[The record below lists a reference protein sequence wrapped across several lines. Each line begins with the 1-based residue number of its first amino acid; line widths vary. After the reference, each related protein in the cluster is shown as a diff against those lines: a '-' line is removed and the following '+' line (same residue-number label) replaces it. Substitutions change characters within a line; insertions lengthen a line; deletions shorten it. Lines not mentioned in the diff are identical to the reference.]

1 MIPTTFL
8 EIIVSNVKL
17 EIMDEPTKHSN
28 IQDALNS
35 WKAEL
40 LDLTGRNQLL
50 YLKNY
55 KSQIELND
63 LKFFNLDKFSKDVDQ
78 KLIES
83 EIEINIIDYFE
94 APVEEKFDET
104 DEEEEAST
112 DTTDVDKQLDQLL
125 AAMIPDESL
134 RQTIKTKAFNELV
147 DNELADKDISSWTK
161 QTMDVFMTRAEDMY
175 GAMLI
180 DNEMAQI
187 VEEEIVEEVTEE
199 IIEEVTE
206 ETFDEVKPL
215 PENPTPEEIAEFLK
229 KFKDKNDK

>member
-1 MIPTTFL
+1 
-8 EIIVSNVKL
+8 
-17 EIMDEPTKHSN
+17 MDEPTKHSN
-28 IQDALNS
+28 IQEALNS

-63 LKFFNLDKFSKDVDQ
+63 LKFFNLENFSKDVDQ

-175 GAMLI
+175 GAMLV

>member
-1 MIPTTFL
+1 M
-8 EIIVSNVKL
+8 E
-17 EIMDEPTKHSN
+17 EPTKHSN

-55 KSQIELND
+55 KSQIELNE

-83 EIEINIIDYFE
+83 EIEINIIDYFD
-94 APVEEKFDET
+94 APIEEQLDET
-104 DEEEEAST
+104 DDEEEAST

-125 AAMIPDESL
+125 AVMIPDESL

-180 DNEMAQI
+180 ENENAQTI
-187 VEEEIVEEVTEE
+187 EEEIVEDVKEK

-206 ETFDEVKPL
+206 EKVEEVKPL
-215 PENPTPEEIAEFLK
+215 HENPTPEEIAEFLK

>member
-1 MIPTTFL
+1 
-8 EIIVSNVKL
+8 
-17 EIMDEPTKHSN
+17 MDEPTKHSN

-175 GAMLI
+175 GAMLV

-206 ETFDEVKPL
+206 ETVDEVKPL

>member
-1 MIPTTFL
+1 
-8 EIIVSNVKL
+8 
-17 EIMDEPTKHSN
+17 MDEPTKHSN

-55 KSQIELND
+55 KSQIELNE

-94 APVEEKFDET
+94 APVEEQLDET

-112 DTTDVDKQLDQLL
+112 DNANVDKQLDQLL
-125 AAMIPDESL
+125 AVMIPDESL

-180 DNEMAQI
+180 ENENAQTI
-187 VEEEIVEEVTEE
+187 EEEIVEDVKEE

-206 ETFDEVKPL
+206 EKVDEVKPL

>member
-1 MIPTTFL
+1 
-8 EIIVSNVKL
+8 
-17 EIMDEPTKHSN
+17 MDEPTKHSN

-63 LKFFNLDKFSKDVDQ
+63 LKFFNLENFSKDVDQ

-94 APVEEKFDET
+94 EPVEEQFDET
-104 DEEEEAST
+104 DDEEEAST
-112 DTTDVDKQLDQLL
+112 DTADLDKQLDQLL
-125 AAMIPDESL
+125 ADMIPDESL

-147 DNELADKDISSWTK
+147 DNELADKDINSWTK

-175 GAMLI
+175 GDMLI
-180 DNEMAQI
+180 ENEMAQTK
-187 VEEEIVEEVTEE
+187 EEEIVEDVKEE

-206 ETFDEVKPL
+206 EKVEEVKPL

>member
-1 MIPTTFL
+1 
-8 EIIVSNVKL
+8 
-17 EIMDEPTKHSN
+17 MDEPTKHSN

-112 DTTDVDKQLDQLL
+112 DNANVDKQLDQLL

-199 IIEEVTE
+199 IVEEVTE
-206 ETFDEVKPL
+206 ETVDEVKPL

>member
-1 MIPTTFL
+1 
-8 EIIVSNVKL
+8 
-17 EIMDEPTKHSN
+17 MDEPTKHSN

-63 LKFFNLDKFSKDVDQ
+63 LKFFNLENFSKDVDQ

-112 DTTDVDKQLDQLL
+112 DNANVDKQLDQLL

-147 DNELADKDISSWTK
+147 DNELADKDISYWTK

-180 DNEMAQI
+180 ENEMAETI
-187 VEEEIVEEVTEE
+187 EEEIVEEVTEE

-206 ETFDEVKPL
+206 ETVDEVKPL

>member
-1 MIPTTFL
+1 M
-8 EIIVSNVKL
+8 E
-17 EIMDEPTKHSN
+17 EPTKHSN

-63 LKFFNLDKFSKDVDQ
+63 LKFFNLENFSKDVDQ

-125 AAMIPDESL
+125 AAMIPDKSL

-161 QTMDVFMTRAEDMY
+161 QTMDVFMTRAEDMF

-180 DNEMAQI
+180 DNEMAQT
-187 VEEEIVEEVTEE
+187 VEEEIIEEVTEE

-206 ETFDEVKPL
+206 ETVDEVKPL

>member
-1 MIPTTFL
+1 M
-8 EIIVSNVKL
+8 E
-17 EIMDEPTKHSN
+17 EPTKHSN

-63 LKFFNLDKFSKDVDQ
+63 LKFFNLENFSKDVDQ

-125 AAMIPDESL
+125 AAMIPDKSL

-180 DNEMAQI
+180 DNEMAQT
-187 VEEEIVEEVTEE
+187 VEEEIIEEVTEE

-206 ETFDEVKPL
+206 ETVDEVKPL

>member
-1 MIPTTFL
+1 
-8 EIIVSNVKL
+8 
-17 EIMDEPTKHSN
+17 MDEPTKHSN

-206 ETFDEVKPL
+206 ETVDEVKPL

>member
-1 MIPTTFL
+1 
-8 EIIVSNVKL
+8 
-17 EIMDEPTKHSN
+17 MDEPTKHSN

-63 LKFFNLDKFSKDVDQ
+63 LKFFNLENFFKDVDQ

-83 EIEINIIDYFE
+83 EIEINILDYFE

-104 DEEEEAST
+104 DDEEEEAST
-112 DTTDVDKQLDQLL
+112 DNANVDKQLDQLL
-125 AAMIPDESL
+125 AVMIPDESL

-180 DNEMAQI
+180 ENENAQTI
-187 VEEEIVEEVTEE
+187 DEEIVEDVKEK

-206 ETFDEVKPL
+206 EMVEEVKPL

>member
-1 MIPTTFL
+1 
-8 EIIVSNVKL
+8 
-17 EIMDEPTKHSN
+17 MDEPTKHSN

-63 LKFFNLDKFSKDVDQ
+63 LKFFNLENFFKDVDQ

-94 APVEEKFDET
+94 APVEEQFDET
-104 DEEEEAST
+104 DDEEEAST
-112 DTTDVDKQLDQLL
+112 DTADLDKQLDQLL
-125 AAMIPDESL
+125 ADMIPDESL

-180 DNEMAQI
+180 ENEMAQTI
-187 VEEEIVEEVTEE
+187 EEEIVEEVTEE

-206 ETFDEVKPL
+206 ETVDDVKPL

>member
-1 MIPTTFL
+1 M

-63 LKFFNLDKFSKDVDQ
+63 LKFFNLENFSKDVDQ

-112 DTTDVDKQLDQLL
+112 DNANVDKQLDQLL

-180 DNEMAQI
+180 ENENAQTI
-187 VEEEIVEEVTEE
+187 EEEIVEDVKEK

-206 ETFDEVKPL
+206 EKVEEVKPL

>member
-1 MIPTTFL
+1 M
-8 EIIVSNVKL
+8 E
-17 EIMDEPTKHSN
+17 EPTKHSN

-55 KSQIELND
+55 KSQIELNE

-83 EIEINIIDYFE
+83 EIEINIIDYFD
-94 APVEEKFDET
+94 APIEEQLDET
-104 DEEEEAST
+104 DDEEEAST

-125 AAMIPDESL
+125 AVMIPDESL

-180 DNEMAQI
+180 ENEMAQTI
-187 VEEEIVEEVTEE
+187 EEEIVEEVTEE

-206 ETFDEVKPL
+206 ETVDEVKPL

>member
-1 MIPTTFL
+1 MNL
-8 EIIVSNVKL
+8 RLKL
-17 EIMDEPTKHSN
+17 D
-28 IQDALNS
+28 
-35 WKAEL
+35 
-40 LDLTGRNQLL
+40 
-50 YLKNY
+50 
-55 KSQIELND
+55 
-63 LKFFNLDKFSKDVDQ
+63 
-78 KLIES
+78 
-83 EIEINIIDYFE
+83 IIDYFE
-94 APVEEKFDET
+94 APVEEQLDET

-112 DTTDVDKQLDQLL
+112 DTANVDKQLDQLL

-147 DNELADKDISSWTK
+147 DNELADKDINSWTK

-180 DNEMAQI
+180 ENEMAQTI
-187 VEEEIVEEVTEE
+187 EEEIVEDVKEE

-206 ETFDEVKPL
+206 EKVEEVKPL

>member
-1 MIPTTFL
+1 M
-8 EIIVSNVKL
+8 E
-17 EIMDEPTKHSN
+17 EPTKHSN

-55 KSQIELND
+55 KSLIELND
-63 LKFFNLDKFSKDVDQ
+63 LKFFNLENFSKDVDQ

-104 DEEEEAST
+104 DEEEKAST
-112 DTTDVDKQLDQLL
+112 DTVDVDKQLDQLL
-125 AAMIPDESL
+125 AVMIPDESL

-180 DNEMAQI
+180 ENEMAQTI
-187 VEEEIVEEVTEE
+187 EEEIVEEVTEE

-206 ETFDEVKPL
+206 ETVDEVKPL

>member
-1 MIPTTFL
+1 
-8 EIIVSNVKL
+8 
-17 EIMDEPTKHSN
+17 MDEPTKHSN

-63 LKFFNLDKFSKDVDQ
+63 LKFFNLEKFSKDVDQ

-83 EIEINIIDYFE
+83 EIEIDIMDYFE
-94 APVEEKFDET
+94 APTEKQLDET
-104 DEEEEAST
+104 DEEEETST
-112 DTTDVDKQLDQLL
+112 DTADVDKHLDQLL

-147 DNELADKDISSWTK
+147 DNELADKDINSWTK
-161 QTMDVFMTRAEDMY
+161 QTMDVFMTRAEDMF

-180 DNEMAQI
+180 DNEMAQT
-187 VEEEIVEEVTEE
+187 VEEEIVEEATEE
-199 IIEEVTE
+199 IVE
-206 ETFDEVKPL
+206 EVKPL

>member
-1 MIPTTFL
+1 
-8 EIIVSNVKL
+8 
-17 EIMDEPTKHSN
+17 MDEPTKHSN

-63 LKFFNLDKFSKDVDQ
+63 LKFFNLEKFYKDVDQ

-94 APVEEKFDET
+94 TPVEEKFDET

-112 DTTDVDKQLDQLL
+112 DTVDVDKQLDQLL

-180 DNEMAQI
+180 ENENAQTI
-187 VEEEIVEEVTEE
+187 EEE

-206 ETFDEVKPL
+206 ETVDEVKPL

>member
-1 MIPTTFL
+1 M
-8 EIIVSNVKL
+8 E
-17 EIMDEPTKHSN
+17 EPTKHSN

-55 KSQIELND
+55 KSQIELNE

-83 EIEINIIDYFE
+83 EIEINIIDYFD
-94 APVEEKFDET
+94 APIEEQLDET
-104 DEEEEAST
+104 DDEEEAST

-125 AAMIPDESL
+125 AVMIPDESL

-180 DNEMAQI
+180 ENEMAQTI
-187 VEEEIVEEVTEE
+187 EEEIVEEVTEE

-206 ETFDEVKPL
+206 ETVDDVKPL

>member
-1 MIPTTFL
+1 
-8 EIIVSNVKL
+8 
-17 EIMDEPTKHSN
+17 MDEPIKHSN

-63 LKFFNLDKFSKDVDQ
+63 LKFFNLENFFKDVDQ

-112 DTTDVDKQLDQLL
+112 DNANVDKQLDQLL

-180 DNEMAQI
+180 ENENAQTI
-187 VEEEIVEEVTEE
+187 EEEIVEDVKEK

-206 ETFDEVKPL
+206 EKVEEVKPL

>member
-1 MIPTTFL
+1 
-8 EIIVSNVKL
+8 
-17 EIMDEPTKHSN
+17 MDEPTKHSN

-112 DTTDVDKQLDQLL
+112 DNANVDKQLDQLL

-175 GAMLI
+175 GDMLI

>member
-1 MIPTTFL
+1 
-8 EIIVSNVKL
+8 
-17 EIMDEPTKHSN
+17 MDEPTKHSN

-63 LKFFNLDKFSKDVDQ
+63 LKFFNLEKFYKDVDQ

-94 APVEEKFDET
+94 TPVEEKFDET
-104 DEEEEAST
+104 DEEDEAPT
-112 DTTDVDKQLDQLL
+112 DIVDVDKQLDQLL
-125 AAMIPDESL
+125 SAMIPDESL

-147 DNELADKDISSWTK
+147 DNELADKDINSWTK
-161 QTMDVFMTRAEDMY
+161 QTMDVFMTRAEDMF

-180 DNEMAQI
+180 DNEMAQT

-199 IIEEVTE
+199 IVEEVTE
-206 ETFDEVKPL
+206 EIVEEVTEEKIEEVKPL

-229 KFKDKNDK
+229 KFKDRNDK

>member
-1 MIPTTFL
+1 
-8 EIIVSNVKL
+8 
-17 EIMDEPTKHSN
+17 MDEPTKHSN
-28 IQDALNS
+28 IQEALNS

-78 KLIES
+78 KLIQS

-206 ETFDEVKPL
+206 ETVDEVKPL